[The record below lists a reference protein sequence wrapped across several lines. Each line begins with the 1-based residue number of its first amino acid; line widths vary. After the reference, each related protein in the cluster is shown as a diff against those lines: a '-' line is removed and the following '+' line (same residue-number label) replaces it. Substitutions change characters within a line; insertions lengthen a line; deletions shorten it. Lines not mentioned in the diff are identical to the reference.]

1 MKSNGFSEAPARR
14 APDVFSHLI
23 ERLCPAYR
31 NRITAE
37 LRPEEKDGFQLA
49 DAPGGRIRISGNT
62 PVSLAAGLNY
72 YLRERAGVHL
82 SWCGDRL
89 VLPPEPP
96 PVSTEVRREFP
107 LPLRPCLNY
116 CTFGYSMVWWEWPRW
131 EREIDFMA
139 LNGINMPLAVTGIE
153 AIYLRTLLH
162 FGLSREE
169 ILAFLSGPAFLP
181 WQYMNNLDSHAGPLP
196 SPWITSHLALG
207 RRILERERAWGMKP
221 ILPGFSGHV
230 PEAFARLYPR
240 CRFIRSEGWC
250 GFAPVVTIDPADP
263 MFAEVNAVFLRDLTG
278 AFGTDHYYSID
289 LFHEQ
294 RLDRCSPDHLAA
306 CGRSVSAALLAADPE
321 AVWVMQAWSERPEII
336 RNIPA
341 GRLLLLDIGKER
353 LKSART
359 T

>member
-1 MKSNGFSEAPARR
+1 M
-14 APDVFSHLI
+14 
-23 ERLCPAYR
+23 
-31 NRITAE
+31 
-37 LRPEEKDGFQLA
+37 
-49 DAPGGRIRISGNT
+49 
-62 PVSLAAGLNY
+62 
-72 YLRERAGVHL
+72 
-82 SWCGDRL
+82 
-89 VLPPEPP
+89 
-96 PVSTEVRREFP
+96 
-107 LPLRPCLNY
+107 
-116 CTFGYSMVWWEWPRW
+116 
-131 EREIDFMA
+131 
-139 LNGINMPLAVTGIE
+139 
-153 AIYLRTLLH
+153 
-162 FGLSREE
+162 SREE

-263 MFAEVNAVFLRDLTG
+263 MFAEVNAVFLRELTG

-289 LFHEQ
+289 LFTN
-294 RLDRCSPDHLAA
+294 RGSTAVRPDHLAA
-306 CGRSVSAALLAADPE
+306 CGPQRLRGAAGRRSGGGLGHAGV
-321 AVWVMQAWSERPEII
+321 ERTAGDH

-353 LKSART
+353 LKATGGLDGRPVVWGTIHSFGGQTEIGGDLAAIPREIAEQRRRFPNLAGAGGVPPKASAIIRCCSNWCG
-359 T
+359 